1 MTDEEYNIWR
11 EYIPEA
17 DYSVVSNI
25 VIEYEKVRLRE
36 EKEKVKKLIQNLL
49 LNLEV
54 NSIYFLF

>member
-25 VIEYEKVRLRE
+25 VNEYEKMRIRE
-36 EKEKVKKLIQNLL
+36 EKEKVKKMINPTA
-49 LNLEV
+49 
-54 NSIYFLF
+54 